1 MEVDRKQVK
10 ERCVYHAESMD
21 FTLLTMRSH
30 WRAFNPK
37 SNMGRVGALDRFPSD
52 NENKRPEGDKNRGS
66 RRGLW
71 VRRWAGSVIIQARD
85 KGGKY

>member
-30 WRAFNPK
+30 
-37 SNMGRVGALDRFPSD
+37 
-52 NENKRPEGDKNRGS
+52 
-66 RRGLW
+66 
-71 VRRWAGSVIIQARD
+71 
-85 KGGKY
+85 